1 MVKITSTCPTI
12 RTSAAGAAA
21 KPVYQQAEPSAESSP
36 TCAELRQDRPTARS
50 VPRSRATIHARCRT
64 LWIVMTTTNET
75 RADPTVS
82 TPASLAVATLIA
94 MAARANIDP
103 ARSDGGRDGEEGVRT
118 DETRWA

>member
-12 RTSAAGAAA
+12 RSSAAGAAA

-75 RADPTVS
+75 SADPTVRS
-82 TPASLAVATLIA
+82 EEHTSELQSLMRNSYAVFCLKKKHKK
-94 MAARANIDP
+94 
-103 ARSDGGRDGEEGVRT
+103 
-118 DETRWA
+118 